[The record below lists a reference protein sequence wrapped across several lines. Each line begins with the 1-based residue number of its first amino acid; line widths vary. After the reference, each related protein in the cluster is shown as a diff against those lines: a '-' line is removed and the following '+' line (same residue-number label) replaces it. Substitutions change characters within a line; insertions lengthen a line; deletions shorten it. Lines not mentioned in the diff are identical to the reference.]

1 MISPFH
7 SWQARANKG
16 KSPKRKWDFWES
28 RGDLIY
34 EEERTSTCWWQQLIE
49 LPDLVL
55 AGQTNAKGRSTKRHC
70 TTITWVTWSKPRK
83 HKKTLCFLLLTKP
96 KRHWATW
103 SKTWC
108 PQGPQDSISGG
119 EILEFPFLISTPGEF
134 YVASWV
140 PVCTQSFRNHILEG
154 VGLSPVSAACQRLF
168 SENAELHHLVR
179 I

>member
-7 SWQARANKG
+7 SWQARANRG
-16 KSPKRKWDFWES
+16 KSLKRKWDFWES

-34 EEERTSTCWWQQLIE
+34 EEERTSTGWWQQLIE
-49 LPDLVL
+49 LPDLVQ

-70 TTITWVTWSKPRK
+70 TTITWVTWSKPRS
-83 HKKTLCFLLLTKP
+83 T
-96 KRHWATW
+96 KRHCTSCFWLSQKGIGQLGQKHDVLRAH
-103 SKTWC
+103 
-108 PQGPQDSISGG
+108 QNSISGG

-140 PVCTQSFRNHILEG
+140 PVYTQNFRNHILEG
-154 VGLSPVSAACQRLF
+154 VGLSPVSVACQRLF